1 MIQAL
6 DHRAARLE
14 AWVRA
19 RLDCPV
25 SWSVVSADASSRR
38 YFRAQARACSWIAVD
53 SPPESQNNQ
62 AFVDIAALFRGAG
75 LNVPT
80 VLACDLDAGF
90 LLLSDLGEQRFIDV
104 LNADNADDLFASAI
118 AALVD
123 WQAASRPEVLPA
135 YDRATLWREIRL
147 FDQWYLP
154 RVLGHVPGPEEQQA
168 LEAAYTFIIDRMAAQ
183 PSVFVHRDYMPRNLM
198 MAASLPGIIDFQD
211 ARYGPASY
219 DVASLFRDAFIS
231 WPEDRIST
239 WMHAYWQ
246 AARARHVPVADDWRT
261 FVDDVALT
269 GAQRHLKIMGLF
281 VRLAEQ
287 QNKPA
292 YAADLGRFARYLAP
306 VVHAHAALAPL
317 RAPIDAAVARHAGRS

>member
-1 MIQAL
+1 MIQTL

-19 RLDCPV
+19 HLDCPV

-38 YFRAQARACSWIAVD
+38 YFRAQARSCSWIAVD
-53 SPPESQNNQ
+53 SPPQSQNNQ

-75 LNVPT
+75 LNVPA
-80 VLACDLDAGF
+80 VRACDLDAGF

-104 LNADNADDLFASAI
+104 LSADNADDLFASAI

-123 WQAASRPEVLPA
+123 WQAASRPDVLPA

-154 RVLGHVPGPEEQQA
+154 RMLGHVPGPDEQQA
-168 LEAAYTFIIDRMAAQ
+168 IETAYTFIIERISAQ
-183 PSVFVHRDYMPRNLM
+183 SPVFVHRDYMPRNLM
-198 MAASLPGIIDFQD
+198 VAAPMPGIIDFQD

-231 WPEDRIST
+231 WPEERIT
-239 WMHAYWQ
+239 DWMHDYWQ
-246 AARARHVPVADDWRT
+246 AARARQVPVADDWPT
-261 FVDDVALT
+261 FVTDVALT

-287 QNKPA
+287 QGKPA
-292 YAADLGRFARYLAP
+292 YAADLGRFAGYLLP
-306 VVHAHAALAPL
+306 VVHAHEALAPL
-317 RAPIDAAVARHAGRS
+317 RAPIDRAVARHTGLS